1 MHTIRFSAILMI
13 MLGLL
18 SSCDKVID
26 LKLNNSTPQTVIE
39 GTVSNE
45 AGGAKVSISR
55 SQNFYDETSF
65 TGISGAQ
72 VTVDVDGT
80 VYNFDPTAAGVYQNS
95 TLIGIPGHTYHL
107 IVKLND
113 KTYTSTSTMPQIVKL
128 DSIYVVDDEFGTN
141 KDKTKLRVATV
152 KYQDP
157 ANQQNYYR
165 FIEYIDGR
173 KEKSLFVDD
182 DEFTNGQTVNSRLNF
197 NNDND
202 DPAREIRT
210 GKQLMIEME
219 CIDAAVYK
227 YFFSLNSNSTGSGNS
242 AAPSNPTSNITGG
255 ALGYF
260 SAYPITRKTIT
271 VPAN

>member
-13 MLGLL
+13 LLGLL
-18 SSCDKVID
+18 SSCEKVID
-26 LKLNNSTPQTVIE
+26 LKLNNSAPQTVIE

-45 AGGAKVSISR
+45 AGGAKVSISL
-55 SQNFYDETSF
+55 SKKFTDDSSF
-65 TGISGAQ
+65 DGIGGAL
-72 VTVDVDGT
+72 VSVEADGT
-80 VYNFDPTAAGVYQNS
+80 VYNFDPTATGVYQNS
-95 TLIGIPGHTYHL
+95 ILVGIPGHTYHL
-107 IVKLND
+107 TVKLND
-113 KTYTSTSTMPQIVKL
+113 KTYTSTSTMPQITKL
-128 DSIYVVDDEFGTN
+128 DSIYVVDDELGTN
-141 KDKTKLRVATV
+141 KDKTKLRVAAV

-157 ANQQNYYR
+157 ANEKNYYR
-165 FIEYIDGR
+165 FIQYIDGR
-173 KEKSLFVDD
+173 KEKSLMIDD
-182 DEFTNGQTVNSRLNF
+182 DEFTNGQTVNSRINF

-210 GKQLMIEME
+210 GKQLMVEME

-227 YFFSLNSNSTGSGNS
+227 YFFSLNSGSTGNGNN

-255 ALGYF
+255 VLGYF

>member
-1 MHTIRFSAILMI
+1 MHTIRFSAILI
-13 MLGLL
+13 LLLSLL

-26 LKLNNSTPQTVIE
+26 LKLNNSALQTIIE

-45 AGGAKVSISR
+45 TGGAKVLISQ
-55 SQNFYDETSF
+55 SQKFYDETTF
-65 TGISGAQ
+65 NGIGGAQ

-95 TLIGIPGHTYHL
+95 TLVGIPGHTYHL
-107 IVKLND
+107 TVKLND

-128 DSIYVVDDEFGTN
+128 DSVYVVDDELATN
-141 KDKTKLRVATV
+141 KDKTKLRIAVV

-157 ANQQNYYR
+157 ANEQNHYR
-165 FIEYIDGR
+165 FIEYLDGR

-197 NNDND
+197 SNSND

-227 YFFSLNSNSTGSGNS
+227 YFFSLNSGSTGDGNN

-255 ALGYF
+255 VLGYF